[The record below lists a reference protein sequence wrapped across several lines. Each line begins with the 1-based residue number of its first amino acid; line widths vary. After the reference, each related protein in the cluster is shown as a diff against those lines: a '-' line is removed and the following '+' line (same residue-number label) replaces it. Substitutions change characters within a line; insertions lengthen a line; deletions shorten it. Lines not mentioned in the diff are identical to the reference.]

1 MKKRNTNALTL
12 ENLYYQNALQ
22 LRLQLVEEIKPVQ
35 FPTIKPSLQYSEVNT
50 LPIDS
55 TILSKHSTKH

>member
-35 FPTIKPSLQYSEVNT
+35 FPTIMPSLQYSEVHT
-50 LPIDS
+50 FSLDS
-55 TILSKHSTKH
+55 MILNNHFTKH